1 MMAHLTF
8 WQKTGCA
15 GNARQLALLRASG
28 HTIDVRD
35 LRAEPWTAETLRRF
49 FGARPVEAWFNRSAP
64 RIKRR
69 DLRPETLSE
78 SEAMA
83 ALLAEP
89 LLIRRPL
96 LACGGRFE
104 AGFDTELIAG
114 WIGLATD
121 QTAVGEGCIRPDM
134 PPNPASEPLP
144 PADRGVFTGVDQH
157 NQATGANSE

>member
-1 MMAHLTF
+1 MAHLTF

-35 LRAEPWTAETLRRF
+35 LRAEPLTAERLRRF
-49 FGARPVEAWFNRSAP
+49 FGAHPVAAWFNRSAP
-64 RIKRR
+64 QIKRG

-78 SEAMA
+78 SEALD

-96 LACGGRFE
+96 LACDGRFE
-104 AGFDTELIAG
+104 AGFDTALIAG

-134 PPNPASEPLP
+134 PPCPASEPSPL
-144 PADRGVFTGVDQH
+144 AGRSDMTWVEQLNQTTGE
-157 NQATGANSE
+157 NSE